1 MVHPVTA
8 QLESDRLVKTWRGH
22 AEDPC
27 VSTTLSCG
35 QCRAPLRVEQD
46 WCSLCYAA
54 VEAEFDP
61 LTAPLDEVVGRLEPV
76 TPAEADAAAEADPM
90 EAVAGASADRVST
103 PLIDRASIDRASIG
117 RGPATPVET
126 ADQEQSAE
134 VSDLDVMFS
143 MLAAEH
149 RRSDPAAGIAE
160 RLQDR
165 STRIA
170 VMVGGTALVGVVVF
184 LVLTVLGALA

>member
-61 LTAPLDEVVGRLEPV
+61 LTAPLDEVVGRDSTPERPDAPV
-76 TPAEADAAAEADPM
+76 APVGPLPEAP
-90 EAVAGASADRVST
+90 ASARSEPELEAPGV
-103 PLIDRASIDRASIG
+103 
-117 RGPATPVET
+117 
-126 ADQEQSAE
+126 E